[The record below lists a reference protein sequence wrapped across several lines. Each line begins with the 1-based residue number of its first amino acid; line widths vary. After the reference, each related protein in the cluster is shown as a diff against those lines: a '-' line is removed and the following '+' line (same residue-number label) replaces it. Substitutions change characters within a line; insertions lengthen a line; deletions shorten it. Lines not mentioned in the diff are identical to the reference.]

1 MVIDETFISILR
13 RENVHER
20 KVILIR
26 KHIKGDNYVC
36 GTRISFVI
44 WLKVLV
50 FYDTLSN
57 FRRIELVNCQKEL
70 Q

>member
-1 MVIDETFISILR
+1 MDIDETFISILR
-13 RENVHER
+13 PENVHER
-20 KVILIR
+20 KVILNR
-26 KHIKGDNYVC
+26 KHIKGDNYVW

-57 FRRIELVNCQKEL
+57 FRRIKLVNCQKEL